1 MSIEAALA
9 ALTAAVEANTAA
21 LKAAGVAAPAASAG
35 AEPEKKGRGR
45 PPKEDAPE
53 KTTKSEPEGKY
64 TKDEMTAAL
73 NEVKEKKGVADA
85 KAIIK
90 TVGKQDKMADIV
102 DPKVIDAVYAACQE
116 ALKGKAEEEED
127 DM

>member
-21 LKAAGVAAPAASAG
+21 IKAAGGAPAATAG

-45 PPKEDAPE
+45 PPKEEGAE

-85 KAIIK
+85 KGIIK
-90 TVGKQDKMADIV
+90 TVGKQDKMVDIV
-102 DPKVIDAVYAACQE
+102 DPKIVDAVYLACQE
-116 ALKGKAEEEED
+116 ALKGKAEEEDD